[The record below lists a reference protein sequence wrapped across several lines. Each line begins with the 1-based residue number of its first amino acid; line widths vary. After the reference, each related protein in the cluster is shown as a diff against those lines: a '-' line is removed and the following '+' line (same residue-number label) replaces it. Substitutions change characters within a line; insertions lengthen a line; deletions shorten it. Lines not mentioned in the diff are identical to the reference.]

1 MPIDT
6 YQVTIEDRVKA
17 TSYRDALIKT
27 LQRISCEETVASVE
41 FMPTGQI
48 RHYEILKR
56 VLWPKEMSDE

>member
-17 TSYRDALIKT
+17 TSYAEALSMTLERIKT
-27 LQRISCEETVASVE
+27 EETVASVE

-48 RHYEILKR
+48 RRYEIQTGERLDDGG
-56 VLWPKEMSDE
+56 E